1 MGGLGRSEGFGG
13 VGVVRLDE
21 ATDGF
26 SQFGHTGEDAASQS
40 TPLQLA
46 EPRLDCIEPRRA
58 GRREVQVNAGMGVQ
72 ERPNGFGRVG
82 TAVVDDQVQL
92 EVGRG
97 RAIDLREELAELRG
111 AMAPG
116 DPSEHL

>member
-1 MGGLGRSEGFGG
+1 MGRLGPSEWFGG
-13 VGVVRLDE
+13 AGVVRLDE
-21 ATDGF
+21 AADGF

-40 TPLQLA
+40 APLQLA

-58 GRREVQVNAGMGVQ
+58 GRREVQVKAGMGVQ

-82 TAVVDDQVQL
+82 TAVVNDQVQL